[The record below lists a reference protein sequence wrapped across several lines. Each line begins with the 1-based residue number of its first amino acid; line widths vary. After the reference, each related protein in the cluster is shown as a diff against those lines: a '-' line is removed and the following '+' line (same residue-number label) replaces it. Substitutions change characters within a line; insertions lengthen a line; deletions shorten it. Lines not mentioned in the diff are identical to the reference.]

1 MRIQNG
7 SLKVKGVDLAR
18 KKEYPFVVQFLI
30 FLLVVPFIAVLVFF
44 FDPDEC

>member
-18 KKEYPFVVQFLI
+18 RKGPPIAIQFLI
-30 FLLVVPFIAVLVFF
+30 FLLVAPFIAVLVFF
-44 FDPDEC
+44 FDPDE